1 MEDVNDKDLLEVL
14 EDDME
19 DLHDYDIESAHASSE
34 DLERHISPARKT
46 AKAATKKPQPKK
58 RAASA
63 NKTTGKR
70 KTEFDKYRGVFFGD
84 KDEFRRSSAYKDFE

>member
-34 DLERHISPARKT
+34 DLERHISPARTT
-46 AKAATKKPQPKK
+46 AKAAKEKPQPKK
-58 RAASA
+58 RAASTK
-63 NKTTGKR
+63 KTTGKR
-70 KTEFDKYRGVFFGD
+70 KTEFDKYWGVFLGNR
-84 KDEFRRSSAYKDFE
+84 DEFRPSLA